1 MEHDSMIDNAPM
13 AEGYGHSFTR
23 RNWIRRSRTAK
34 GRHRFLKARRN
45 AEAVADRI
53 VKSGIVDSEALDEL
67 MLELEQQTVASEKEK
82 GNRKG
87 RKARLNALEERADFE
102 E

>member
-1 MEHDSMIDNAPM
+1 
-13 AEGYGHSFTR
+13 
-23 RNWIRRSRTAK
+23 
-34 GRHRFLKARRN
+34 
-45 AEAVADRI
+45 
-53 VKSGIVDSEALDEL
+53 

-82 GNRKG
+82 GNWKG